1 MHPKM
6 NDVEDGCLATD
17 EGIIKLFSHRTQE
30 SVHRQE
36 FGVGISF
43 ISNYGY
49 ESSGDRN
56 CRNRNN
62 RKKIYKRNVT
72 NQTLHQ

>member
-6 NDVEDGCLATD
+6 NDVEDVCLATD
-17 EGIIKLFSHRTQE
+17 EGTIKLFSHRTQE

-43 ISNYGY
+43 ISNYSY
-49 ESSGDRN
+49 EYSGHRN
-56 CRNRNN
+56 CTNRNN
-62 RKKIYKRNVT
+62 RKKYMKVM
-72 NQTLHQ
+72 